1 MLKEISTYVRI
12 VDLLLAILLILDK
25 GVKSILVIAIIIYFI
40 SALVQ
45 LLMTYKRLKNNKS
58 LSLI

>member
-40 SALVQ
+40 SAFVQ

>member
-25 GVKSILVIAIIIYFI
+25 GVKSILVIAIIIYFV
-40 SALVQ
+40 SAFVQ
-45 LLMTYKRLKNNKS
+45 LLMTYKRLKIANHYH
-58 LSLI
+58 